1 MNSIFDFFCI
11 LLLQALEP
19 WRHRY
24 CRLGSLLFSIW
35 MWAGTETTPMRG
47 QWIVWVAI
55 FRKSCHWPKICYLQR
70 PAVSNRPHTML
81 ARRAPAVHRAAPVA
95 NPLVGVMYPPQPLHW
110 QILTF
115 LAFAVPF
122 CVCLYKFDINIA
134 FGVFF
139 IAYFIM
145 SIIASFRAAQ
155 ISRRFRVNEN
165 EFLQFMQQQ
174 RQANPQAI
182 QDQSAALHLYLAML
196 DRDFTANGTK
206 WSILLETAFF
216 NRSRLLPLPPA
227 LPLSSWFR
235 ESTTNIFFV

>member
-1 MNSIFDFFCI
+1 
-11 LLLQALEP
+11 
-19 WRHRY
+19 
-24 CRLGSLLFSIW
+24 
-35 MWAGTETTPMRG
+35 
-47 QWIVWVAI
+47 
-55 FRKSCHWPKICYLQR
+55 
-70 PAVSNRPHTML
+70 ML
-81 ARRAPAVHRAAPVA
+81 ARRAPAVHRAAPA
-95 NPLVGVMYPPQPLHW
+95 QNPLVGVMYPPQPLHW

-196 DRDFTANGTK
+196 DRDFTENGTQK
-206 WSILLETAFF
+206 SNFF
-216 NRSRLLPLPPA
+216 RNGV
-227 LPLSSWFR
+227 F
-235 ESTTNIFFV
+235 

>member
-1 MNSIFDFFCI
+1 
-11 LLLQALEP
+11 
-19 WRHRY
+19 
-24 CRLGSLLFSIW
+24 
-35 MWAGTETTPMRG
+35 
-47 QWIVWVAI
+47 
-55 FRKSCHWPKICYLQR
+55 
-70 PAVSNRPHTML
+70 
-81 ARRAPAVHRAAPVA
+81 
-95 NPLVGVMYPPQPLHW
+95 MYPPQPLHW

-196 DRDFTANGTK
+196 DRDFTENDYE
-206 WSILLETAFF
+206 LLSTLDDVTEKHGASDEQIKSLEEEKFGDIDDHAPTHRCAIC
-216 NRSRLLPLPPA
+216 LEAYTIKDTVKCLPCSHIYHSTCIDEW
-227 LPLSSWFR
+227 LSHKPNCPVCKQDTFH
-235 ESTTNIFFV
+235 